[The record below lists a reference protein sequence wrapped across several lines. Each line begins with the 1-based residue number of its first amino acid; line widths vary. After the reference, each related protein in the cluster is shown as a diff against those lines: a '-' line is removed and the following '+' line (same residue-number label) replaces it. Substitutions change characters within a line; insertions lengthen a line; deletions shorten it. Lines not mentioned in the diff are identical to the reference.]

1 MKIDVY
7 KKSGEKSGEISLSP
21 AFSQKIK
28 AEAMTQYLNYV
39 RASLQ
44 APIANTKNRGQVSG
58 GGKKPWRQKGT
69 GNARAGSIRSP
80 LWAGGGVTFGP
91 TSARNFGKRINANL
105 RRTAILSIIS
115 KFIADKKA
123 KAVEDFSL
131 DTPKTKE
138 ANKIL
143 NNLGVEGKIALII
156 SKTDKNAQLALRN
169 ISGVKSMNA
178 QWLDIIFLSSSNELI
193 FSKESIKELEAVY
206 AGTKSRVK
214 TIKKDE

>member
-7 KKSGEKSGEISLSP
+7 KKSGEKSGEISLSD
-21 AFSQKIK
+21 AFNQKIK
-28 AEAMTQYLNYV
+28 VEAMTQYLNYV

-69 GNARAGSIRSP
+69 GNARAGSTRSP
-80 LWAGGGVTFGP
+80 LWVGGGVTFGP
-91 TSARNFGKRINANL
+91 TSARNFSKRINANL

-115 KFIADKKA
+115 KFIIDKKA
-123 KAVEDFSL
+123 KAVEDFSFE
-131 DTPKTKE
+131 TPKTKD

-143 NNLGVEGKIALII
+143 NNLGVEGKVALII
-156 SKTDKNAQLALRN
+156 SKTDKNAELALRN
-169 ISGVKSMNA
+169 IAGVKSMSA
-178 QWLDIIFLSSSNELI
+178 QWLDIIHLSSSSELI
-193 FSKESIKELEAVY
+193 FSRESIKELEATY

-214 TIKKDE
+214 TVKKDE